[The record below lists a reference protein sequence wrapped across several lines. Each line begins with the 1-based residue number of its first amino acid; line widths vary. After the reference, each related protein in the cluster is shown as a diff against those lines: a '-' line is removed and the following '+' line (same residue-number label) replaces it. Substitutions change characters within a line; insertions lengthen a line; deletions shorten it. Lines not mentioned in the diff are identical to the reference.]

1 METVPL
7 GAEDRAI
14 LALESETVAGHTCK
28 VVRVGPGAPDVERLR
43 ASVAARL
50 ADAPALTRRLGGKP
64 SAPEW
69 VPDPDFDVADHVVAA
84 PIVEPLDAT
93 DLRAAVA
100 ELFTERLDRSRPL
113 WRIDVLPVADGG
125 SALVWRIH
133 HALADGTAAMRHA
146 RTMLWDP
153 AEPLPDAAGARPAT
167 DRATA
172 AHAGSSAAARAR
184 SAAAADAEDERRRRA
199 HLAAFIKREAPHPHS
214 HSPFGGRIGPRREV
228 EFARA
233 SLPNLHDA
241 AKRLDGATVN
251 DGVLTV
257 IAGALRGWAEQRHG
271 HLGAVRVKV
280 PVSLHHEGD
289 DDGNRDSFFTLALP
303 IGEPDAVERLRAVHA
318 ATTAC
323 KAGHDAELMDELGRE
338 LEHASPRLR
347 SLLTHIEDGPAA
359 FALSVS
365 NVPGPRTPVT
375 VLGAPVEAL
384 HSIAEIGERHAL
396 RVAVVSLADELYFG
410 FCADPA
416 IVSDLSLLAAGVESE
431 AATLIAA
438 A

>member
-7 GAEDRAI
+7 CAEDRAI
-14 LALESETVAGHTCK
+14 LDLESPTVAGHTCK
-28 VVRVGPGAPDVERLR
+28 VVRVGPGAPDVEHLR
-43 ASVAARL
+43 ASVAERL
-50 ADAPALTRRLGGKP
+50 CDAPALTRRLGGT
-64 SAPEW
+64 AATPEW
-69 VPDPDFDVADHVVAA
+69 VPDPDFDVANHVVAA
-84 PIVEPLDAT
+84 PVEGPADAAT
-93 DLRAAVA
+93 LRAAVA
-100 ELFTERLDRSRPL
+100 QLFTERLDRSRPL
-113 WRIDVLPVADGG
+113 WRIDVIPVAGGG

-146 RTMLWDP
+146 RAMLWDP
-153 AEPLPDAAGARPAT
+153 QAAPEPPRT
-167 DRATA
+167 
-172 AHAGSSAAARAR
+172 AHAV
-184 SAAAADAEDERRRRA
+184 DEHRRRA
-199 HLAAFIKREAPHPHS
+199 HLGAFIKREAPHPQQR
-214 HSPFGGRIGPRREV
+214 SPFSGRIGQRREV
-228 EFARA
+228 EFARV
-233 SLPNLHDA
+233 SLRELHDA

-257 IAGALRGWAEQRHG
+257 IGGALRCWAEHRHG
-271 HLGAVRVKV
+271 HLGPVRIKV

-289 DDGNRDSFFTLALP
+289 DAGNHDSFFTLALP
-303 IGEPDAVERLRAVHA
+303 LGESDPIARLRAVHA
-318 ATTAC
+318 ATAAS
-323 KAGHDAELMDELGRE
+323 KADRDAELMDKLGQELG
-338 LEHASPRLR
+338 HVSPRLR

-365 NVPGPRTPVT
+365 NVPGPRTPVS

-431 AATLIAA
+431 AAALIAA
-438 A
+438 ADVG